1 MKMHLNKYLLSID
14 GVVKKVTGVDVW
26 GKTVVVMPLG
36 VRVDVTY
43 VVIWDVVITKIK
55 TVSHDMK

>member
-36 VRVDVTY
+36 VRVEVTY
-43 VVIWDVVITKIK
+43 VVIWGVVITKIK

>member
-36 VRVDVTY
+36 VGVDVTY
-43 VVIWDVVITKIK
+43 VVI
-55 TVSHDMK
+55 